1 MLWRKI
7 SKKDRRVPRVGL
19 EIQLFFKDLLL
30 SNLYTQHGLELTTP
44 RSNLTLYRLSQLD
57 ATGNTVLNNAVWEAL
72 PRR

>member
-44 RSNLTLYRLSQLD
+44 RSNLTLYRLSQLG